1 MNKLPKIYCDM
12 DGVLVDFEKNIVK
25 YNKMSIDQWAKIPI
39 ATRWEKVIANKRF
52 WHDAPWHSEGIKLWN
67 FIKKYDVHILS
78 AYVEHGNDPNCIP
91 GKTHWVKSKLGLQ
104 QNKINLV
111 RRKDK
116 QNYANATSILID
128 DYKKN
133 TDDFTRKGGIGIQ
146 FTNASVVISK
156 LKKLG
161 F

>member
-1 MNKLPKIYCDM
+1 M
-12 DGVLVDFEKNIVK
+12 
-25 YNKMSIDQWAKIPI
+25 AKIPI
-39 ATRWEKVIANKRF
+39 ATRWKKVIANKRF
-52 WHDAPWHSEGIKLWN
+52 WHDAPWHSEGLKLWN

-91 GKTHWVKSKLGLQ
+91 GKTYWVKSKLGLQ

-133 TDDFTRKGGIGIQ
+133 TDQFTQKGGIGIQ
-146 FTNASVVISK
+146 FTSASVVISK